1 MKKQI
6 IFTIALT
13 CILVLSGCNNR
24 NMNYIIENEPSI
36 TGIVK
41 EVRDNSILIYI
52 ETDGYPYGA
61 DCDVSL
67 DVENA
72 DSYTDVS
79 VGDEVVV
86 YYNGDIAESDPLQIN
101 TVYAITLKTPAKADS
116 KWDVIPMVMIDGKL
130 YYDTGKESSIDGRC
144 GMMDGE
150 ITSTVDGSETP
161 TVDNQSNFGTGF
173 GYQYG
178 ADNTIEI
185 FMNEKWLVFEHRA
198 GNGSQV
204 RFGDRWVDKD
214 SLSEETLEWLSWF
227 NSLPEEEQLAVSAIP
242 SDLLDSSGI
251 SATEDAEATAG

>member
-130 YYDTGKESSIDGRC
+130 YYDT
-144 GMMDGE
+144 
-150 ITSTVDGSETP
+150 
-161 TVDNQSNFGTGF
+161 
-173 GYQYG
+173 
-178 ADNTIEI
+178 
-185 FMNEKWLVFEHRA
+185 EK
-198 GNGSQV
+198 
-204 RFGDRWVDKD
+204 K
-214 SLSEETLEWLSWF
+214 
-227 NSLPEEEQLAVSAIP
+227 AVLMVVAV
-242 SDLLDSSGI
+242 
-251 SATEDAEATAG
+251 